1 MLTKQMFSVGRVDGI
16 RNNQC
21 QAEYECIGNIVKCRK
36 VPILI
41 TLRRLRRLQFEDK
54 NASSVLTTVIF

>member
-1 MLTKQMFSVGRVDGI
+1 MLTKQMFSVGCVDCTH
-16 RNNQC
+16 NNQC
-21 QAEYECIGNIVKCRK
+21 EAEYECLGNIVKCRK

-41 TLRRLRRLQFEDK
+41 TLRKLRRLQFEDK